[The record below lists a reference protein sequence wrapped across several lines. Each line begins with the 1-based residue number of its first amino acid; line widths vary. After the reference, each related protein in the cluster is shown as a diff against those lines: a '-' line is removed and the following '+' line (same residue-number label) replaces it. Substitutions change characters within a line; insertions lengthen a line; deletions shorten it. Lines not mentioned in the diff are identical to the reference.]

1 MSDVTLKDI
10 QINARQESARMQHY
24 FIGVEHLF
32 IGMLKARES
41 LAASIVERHGLT
53 TDYVIDEIRRRT
65 GKGTTQRM
73 FAGAPYTPRAD
84 MVMSIANDLMLE
96 HGLSEITEQE
106 LLEAIL
112 EENDSIPIRA
122 LHSLGI
128 TTDEARNALLNP
140 TPSTLPTP
148 TSPTVQIEFGQ
159 QYSPDTPL
167 RDEHYALLR
176 RLFYGNG
183 RIRIEAQLQG
193 GYTSALI
200 LVVTAFGSDNLEN
213 APVVVKIDKS
223 DTILD
228 EAQRYEQII
237 KESLPPLTARLED
250 FPVTIESSDL
260 AGLKYTFVTDDS
272 GMVRDMRA
280 AAQDQSA
287 DAFSQWIY
295 ADLYQRFG
303 KTWWMQRRPYRFQVW
318 TEYDWLLPPLVTL
331 EYGATDDP
339 TALVIKD
346 PVRRSRIKKADY
358 GASIAIEE
366 FSIHRINADRGSIV
380 LSSGRGTE
388 AAKRAYKVEV
398 RGMNLEK
405 DAHFRGEVVE
415 RISGRLWKTRDEI
428 LQMAIAELAP
438 DFDLSAPVIPGL
450 VHGAYLPNPLILY
463 DDLLDRYV
471 NGSLSRI
478 HGDLHL
484 GNILVGHH
492 QAAFLIDFAQART
505 GHTLFDWACLEVSL
519 LDAYVMPAYG
529 QDWDD
534 AREAVHEINGSA
546 GAAFTTIPDE
556 LKPIF
561 SIRNIVRENLEQAGN
576 WSEYFIA
583 LALCALRAST
593 WETMSA
599 AGRRGAFYLS
609 ASAMGEVITT
619 SRPSGQDTISSDGT
633 EVDLPRN
640 R

>member
-1 MSDVTLKDI
+1 MSDITLKDI
-10 QINARQESARMQHY
+10 QINARQESARMQHF

-53 TDYVIDEIRRRT
+53 TDYMIDEIRRRT
-65 GKGTTQRM
+65 GKGTAQRM

-96 HGLSEITEQE
+96 RGAGEIAEQD

-112 EENDSIPIRA
+112 EEGDSIPIRA

-128 TTDEARNALLNP
+128 TTLAARNVLANP
-140 TPSTLPTP
+140 LPATMPTP
-148 TSPTVQIEFGQ
+148 TSPTIQIEFAKN
-159 QYSPDTPL
+159 YNPTTPL

-176 RLFYGNG
+176 RLFYGSG
-183 RIRIEAQLQG
+183 RIRIDAQLQG
-193 GYTSALI
+193 GYTTALI
-200 LVVTAFGSDNLEN
+200 LVVTAFGNDSLEN
-213 APVVVKIDKS
+213 APVVVKIDRA

-237 KESLPPLTARLED
+237 KETLPPLTARLED
-250 FPVTIESSDL
+250 FPATIESSDL
-260 AGLKYTFVTDDS
+260 AGLKYTFVTGED
-272 GMVRDMRA
+272 GAVRDMRA
-280 AAQDQSA
+280 AAQNQSA
-287 DAFSQWIY
+287 DVFSQWIY
-295 ADLYQRFG
+295 TDLYQRFG
-303 KTWWMQRRPYRFQVW
+303 KTWWMQRKPYRFQVW

-331 EYGATDDP
+331 EYEAQDDP
-339 TALVIKD
+339 AAAVIKD
-346 PVRRSRIKKADY
+346 PVRRSKIRKAEY
-358 GASIAIEE
+358 GARIAIED
-366 FSIHRINADRGSIV
+366 FAVHRIQPDRDSII
-380 LSSGRGTE
+380 LSSGRGSE
-388 AAKRAYKVEV
+388 AAKRAYKVEL
-398 RGMNLEK
+398 RGLNLEK
-405 DAHFRGEVVE
+405 DAHFRGEIIE

-428 LQMAIAELAP
+428 LQMSVAGLAP
-438 DFDLSAPVIPGL
+438 DFDLAAPVIPGL
-450 VHGAYLPNPLILY
+450 MHGAYLPNPLVLY

-492 QAAFLIDFAQART
+492 HAAFLIDFAQARN

-519 LDAYVMPAYG
+519 LDAYVMPSYG

-534 AREAVHEINGSA
+534 AREAIHEITGSS
-546 GAAFTTIPDE
+546 GAAFTALPDE

-561 SIRNIVRENLEQAGN
+561 SIRNIVKENLEQAGN
-576 WSEYFIA
+576 WTEYFIA
-583 LALCALRAST
+583 LAFCALRAST
-593 WETMSA
+593 WETMSI

-609 ASAMGEVITT
+609 ASAMGEVIAT

-633 EVDLPRN
+633 EVDIPRA
-640 R
+640 